1 MCSLPSTV
9 TTSTASQNM
18 QYLLGHDHHALSFH
32 HQPLVR
38 SKSIGNNH
46 TLTLPN
52 YKPPSRRLSSGSACE
67 ACRRRKTKCD
77 GGQPCAYCASN
88 GIECLHRNTRRKAA
102 NNTSSSL
109 MISTGNRSPPDYMR
123 PIAVTCA
130 PYSRPGS
137 SLGYAYGMCENGY
150 RIRMLLLYLLLSFRS
165 TKLIQTN

>member
-9 TTSTASQNM
+9 TTSTASQSM
-18 QYLLGHDHHALSFH
+18 HHFLGHDHHALSFH

-38 SKSIGNNH
+38 SKSIGNNN

-88 GIECLHRNTRRKAA
+88 SIECVHRNTRRKAA
-102 NNTSSSL
+102 NNASSSL
-109 MISTGNRSPPDYMR
+109 MISTGGRSSSDYMR
-123 PIAVTCA
+123 SIAVTCA
-130 PYSRPGS
+130 PYSRPAS
-137 SLGYAYGMCENGY
+137 AMAYAYGMCV
-150 RIRMLLLYLLLSFRS
+150 
-165 TKLIQTN
+165 

>member
-18 QYLLGHDHHALSFH
+18 QYFLGHDHHALSFH

-88 GIECLHRNTRRKAA
+88 GIECVHRNTRRKAT

-109 MISTGNRSPPDYMR
+109 MISTGSRSPPDYMR

-130 PYSRPGS
+130 PYSRPGPS
-137 SLGYAYGMCENGY
+137 SAYAYGMCENGY